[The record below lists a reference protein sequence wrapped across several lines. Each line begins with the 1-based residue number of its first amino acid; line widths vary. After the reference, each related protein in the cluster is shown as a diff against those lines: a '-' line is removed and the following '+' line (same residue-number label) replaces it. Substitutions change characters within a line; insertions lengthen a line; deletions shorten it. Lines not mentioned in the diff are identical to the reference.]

1 MADALHTLS
10 AAELGRRLAAG
21 TLTSRA
27 LCEALI
33 ARYQSV
39 NDKVGAF
46 THLDQADVLAQADAS
61 DARRK
66 AGQGRGPLEGIP
78 VAIKDNIAVKG
89 QPLTCSSKMLAP
101 LPTHMMGECI
111 SLPKRPALRT

>member
-33 ARYQSV
+33 ARYQAV
-39 NDKVGAF
+39 NEKVGAF
-46 THLDQADVLAQADAS
+46 THLDQADVLAQADAPTPA
-61 DARRK
+61 ARPDRAGARSK
-66 AGQGRGPLEGIP
+66 ASR
-78 VAIKDNIAVKG
+78 
-89 QPLTCSSKMLAP
+89 SRS
-101 LPTHMMGECI
+101 
-111 SLPKRPALRT
+111 RTTSR

>member
-27 LCEALI
+27 LCEALL
-33 ARYQSV
+33 ARYQAV

-89 QPLTCSSKMLAP
+89 
-101 LPTHMMGECI
+101 
-111 SLPKRPALRT
+111 